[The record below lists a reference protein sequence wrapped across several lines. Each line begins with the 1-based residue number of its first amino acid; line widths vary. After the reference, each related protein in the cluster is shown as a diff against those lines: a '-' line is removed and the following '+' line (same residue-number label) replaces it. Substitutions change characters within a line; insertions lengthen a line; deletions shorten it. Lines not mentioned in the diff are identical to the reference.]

1 MDQRPVSTSKPDP
14 AKWRL
19 ASPHDVNTQGLVVS
33 GFCESPVCRALFLEF
48 GWRNDPKWG
57 GGAWLKALTGVAP
70 ITDSDG
76 KDPRCAAIGFTWL
89 GLRKMGL
96 NANTLAS
103 FDRPFMEGMFQE
115 DRLRRLGDRRDS
127 KWQPTV
133 IEGGPIWSGNLP
145 EDEASQDTQ
154 ARAFHVA
161 KAAPEKK
168 EKTTPV
174 TVHAL
179 VLLYEK
185 DEKIAQDWARDIKA
199 AITPHGV
206 KIVRQLPLSL
216 RFDANKIGREH
227 FGFADGL
234 SQPLPYAEGVVKL
247 DGGVDS
253 AKGDSCHS
261 VPLGEILM
269 GHKNAHNEIAAG
281 PVVPDTDAAA
291 RSAQLTPH
299 PRGEGFLDLGLDGS
313 YMVVREL
320 KQDVAQFWLS
330 MEKSAALINSSGPPG
345 GVPVDADWVASRVM
359 GRDRDGNV
367 LCPGGVLP
375 RNESDQPENEF
386 GFFDR
391 DRRGLGCPLGSH
403 IRRGNPRDGLAPK
416 ADDKA
421 TLHDAA
427 NSHRILR
434 RGRKFG
440 PDIADPRV
448 DDGADRGLLFICLN
462 TDIGRQFEFV
472 QQTWVLNSN
481 FAFLFDETDPLIGP
495 SGGFTIPDAPMRRIV
510 PVETFVKMAGGEYF
524 FLPSMAALRYL
535 EAL

>member
-1 MDQRPVSTSKPDP
+1 MDQRPVNASKLDP
-14 AKWRL
+14 ANWSL
-19 ASPHDVNTQGLVVS
+19 ASPHDRNTQGLVVS
-33 GFCESPVCRALFLEF
+33 GFSKSPVCRALFLEF
-48 GWRNDPKWG
+48 GWKDDPKAG

-70 ITDSDG
+70 ITDADG
-76 KDPRCAAIGFTWL
+76 RDPRSAAIGFTWL

-96 NANTLAS
+96 NSNTLAS
-103 FDRPFMEGMFQE
+103 FDRPFKEGMFQE

-127 KWQPTV
+127 AWQSTV
-133 IEGGPIWSGNLP
+133 IDGGPIWSGNVP
-145 EDEASQDTQ
+145 EDEATQDVQ
-154 ARAFHVA
+154 PRAFRA
-161 KAAPEKK
+161 TEIAPLENA
-168 EKTTPV
+168 KTTPV

-185 DEKIAQDWARDIKA
+185 DERSAEDWALA
-199 AITPHGV
+199 VETAIAPHGV
-206 KIVRQLPLSL
+206 MIVRQIPLSL
-216 RFDANKIGREH
+216 RFDAQNIGREH

-234 SQPLPYAEGVVKL
+234 SQPLPYDEGAVKL
-247 DGGVDS
+247 STGVD
-253 AKGDSCHS
+253 AGKTDSCHS

-269 GHKNAHNEIAAG
+269 GHRNSHNEVATG
-281 PVVPDTDAAA
+281 PVVPDSDAGRA
-291 RSAQLTPH
+291 AQLRPH

-320 KQDVAQFWLS
+320 KQDVAKFWQS
-330 MEKSAALINSSGPPG
+330 MEQSAALMNANGPPG
-345 GVPVDADWVASRVM
+345 GVPVDADWIASRVV
-359 GRDRDGNV
+359 GRDRDGNA

-375 RNESDQPENEF
+375 RNDAGEPENEF
-386 GFFDR
+386 AFFDR
-391 DRRGLGCPLGSH
+391 DRRGLGCPMGSH

-416 ADDKA
+416 AEDKV

-440 PDIADPRV
+440 PEIADPRV

-495 SGGFTIPDAPMRRIV
+495 SGGFTIPDAPLRRIV

-535 EAL
+535 ETL

>member
-1 MDQRPVSTSKPDP
+1 MDQRLVSALKPDP

-19 ASPHDVNTQGLVVS
+19 AAPHDTNTQGLVVS
-33 GFCESPVCRALFLEF
+33 GFSDSPACRALFLEF
-48 GWRNDPKWG
+48 ENLKG
-57 GGAWLKALTGVAP
+57 GGAWLKALSSVAP

-76 KDPRCAAIGFTWL
+76 KDPRCAALGLTWL

-96 NANTLAS
+96 DANILAS
-103 FDRPFMEGMFQE
+103 FDRPFKEGMFQE

-127 KWQPTV
+127 EWQPTV
-133 IEGGPIWSGNLP
+133 IDGGPIWSGNLP
-145 EDEASQDTQ
+145 EDEATQDNE
-154 ARAFHVA
+154 ARAFRVA
-161 KAAPEKK
+161 KAAPAKK
-168 EKTTPV
+168 EKITPV

-179 VLLYEK
+179 ALLYEK
-185 DEKIAQDWARDIKA
+185 DEQSAQDWAREVEA
-199 AITPHGV
+199 ALAPHGV
-206 KIVRQLPLSL
+206 KIVRELPLSL
-216 RFDANKIGREH
+216 RFDANKIAREH

-247 DGGVDS
+247 DDGIDA

-269 GHKNAHNEIAAG
+269 GHKNAHNEVAAG
-281 PVVPDTDAAA
+281 PVAPASDAGRA
-291 RSAQLTPH
+291 AQLPPH

-320 KQDVAQFWLS
+320 KQDVAQFWRS
-330 MEKSAALINSSGPPG
+330 MDKSAASINTG
-345 GVPVDADWVASRVM
+345 GAPVDADWVASRVV

-375 RNESDQPENEF
+375 RDASGQPENEF
-386 GFFDR
+386 SFFDH

-416 ADDKA
+416 AEDKA

-495 SGGFTIPDAPMRRIV
+495 SGGFTIPDAPLRRIV